1 MMKNQVKSEIRKIV
15 KRQGSHLGVV
25 KRVISEN
32 FNDVNF
38 EDYKEFTI
46 SLIDKK
52 MKNTKSTI
60 RASVRFS
67 N

>member
-1 MMKNQVKSEIRKIV
+1 MKNQVKSEIRKIV

-32 FNDVNF
+32 FNDINF
-38 EDYKEFTI
+38 DDYKEFTI